1 MFRVTNVLQR
11 RSRAHDVTL
20 KVEGVE
26 VDLNARPRSKKE
38 VVQVLTSDGGPSGRG
53 TLLFDIKLKV
63 PPQYELLILKRNSY
77 FNC

>member
-20 KVEGVE
+20 EVKGVE

-63 PPQYELLILKRNSY
+63 PPQHELLILKRNSY